1 MKAMILCAGRGI
13 RMVPLTDHTPKPLIA
28 VRGRPLIEHHL
39 LSLKA
44 AGIREFVINLGW
56 LGEKIRTHLG
66 DGAKHG
72 VQIHYSEEG
81 WPALETGGGIFRA
94 LPLLGT
100 EPFVVVNGDIYVDYD
115 FSKLSTLREPEQAH
129 LVLVLN
135 PAHNPKGDF
144 GLVNGR
150 VVTACTESYTFSG
163 ISVLHPKLF
172 EGQTGGAFQLAPLL
186 RDAALR
192 GEVSGELF
200 SGLWSDVGTLER
212 LEALK

>member
-1 MKAMILCAGRGI
+1 MR
-13 RMVPLTDHTPKPLIA
+13 PLTDHRPKPLIQ
-28 VRGRPLIEHHL
+28 VRGQTLIERHL
-39 LSLKA
+39 LALKS

-66 DGAKHG
+66 DGARHG
-72 VQIHYSEEG
+72 VRIEYSEEG

-94 LPLLGT
+94 LPWLGT
-100 EPFVVVNGDIYVDYD
+100 EAFAVVNGDIYAEYD
-115 FSKLSTLREPEQAH
+115 WSKLILARRDALAH
-129 LVLVLN
+129 LVLLPN

-150 VVTACTESYTFSG
+150 VITACAESYTFSG

-186 RDAALR
+186 RDAAVR
-192 GEVSGELF
+192 GQVSGELF
-200 SGLWSDVGTLER
+200 EGLWSDVGTLER
-212 LEALK
+212 LEALQ